1 MEQHIDKLIK
11 LAKEIQH
18 NFPAFYLAG
27 GTNIMFKYKHRIS
40 TDLDFFS
47 EKTFSFSRLINKFQ
61 KNFLVQRFERF
72 DDNIDFWIKDIKVSF
87 VNFPFRNIE
96 KTQNFKGIKLASDKD
111 IFLNKIYACGKRI
124 DSKDIF
130 DIAFLY
136 KKYQYDFDEIKQ
148 SFEKKFLNQSFEIYL
163 GSVFSLDDY
172 PELSNNTKE
181 TILEIKKNW
190 FNL

>member
-18 NFPAFYLAG
+18 YFPAFYLAG

-47 EKTFSFSRLINKFQ
+47 EKTFSFSRLINKVQ

-87 VNFPFRNIE
+87 VNFPFKNIE
-96 KTQNFKGIKLASDKD
+96 KTQIFNGIKLASDKD
-111 IFLNKIYACGKRI
+111 IFLNKIYACGRRI

-148 SFEKKFLNQSFEIYL
+148 SFEKKFLKQSFEIYL

-172 PELSNNTKE
+172 PDISNTTKE

>member
-111 IFLNKIYACGKRI
+111 IFLNKIYACGRRI

-136 KKYQYDFDEIKQ
+136 KMYQYDFDEIKH

>member
-1 MEQHIDKLIK
+1 MEQHIVKLIK

-18 NFPAFYLAG
+18 NFPGFYLAG

-47 EKTFSFSRLINKFQ
+47 EKTFSFSRLINKVQ

-87 VNFPFRNIE
+87 VNFPFKNIE
-96 KTQNFKGIKLASDKD
+96 KIQIFNGIKLASDKD
-111 IFLNKIYACGKRI
+111 IFLNKIYACGRRI

-172 PELSNNTKE
+172 PDLSNTTKE